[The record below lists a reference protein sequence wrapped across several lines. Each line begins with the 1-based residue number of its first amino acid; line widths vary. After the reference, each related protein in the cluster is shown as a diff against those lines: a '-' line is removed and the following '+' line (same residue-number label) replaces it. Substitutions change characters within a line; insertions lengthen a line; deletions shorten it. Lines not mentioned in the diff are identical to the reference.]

1 VAYRPG
7 PRATLQAA
15 ARWDSGLPVELEGE
29 ADLDQLRSQYGA
41 AIVDRVD
48 FAAGRV
54 KPSAAVDLSLSMALW
69 SRGDQALR
77 AHLDVFNASNRLN
90 VTNFAGLLSGTAV
103 AAPRSW
109 SARLEWQF

>member
-1 VAYRPG
+1 
-7 PRATLQAA
+7 
-15 ARWDSGLPVELEGE
+15 LPVELEGE